1 VIEEISYTYWIT
13 KHMHF
18 TVASEEMMAYQ
29 RIEYLTELKATDGLS
44 WQALREIANPKNLE

>member
-1 VIEEISYTYWIT
+1 
-13 KHMHF
+13 MHF

-44 WQALREIANPKNLE
+44 